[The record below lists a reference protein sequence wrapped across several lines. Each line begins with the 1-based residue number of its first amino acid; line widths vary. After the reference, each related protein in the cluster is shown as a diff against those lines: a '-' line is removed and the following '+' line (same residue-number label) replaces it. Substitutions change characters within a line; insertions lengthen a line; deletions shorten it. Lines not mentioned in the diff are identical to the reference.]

1 MHYRRLIGRCL
12 NLMSPFRTE
21 MNWFKR
27 LFFNFL
33 SRGID
38 LIKRTISCDRSI
50 IKRRRIRGKNREK
63 ILTDQPE
70 RDAVRIQ
77 NQPTSE
83 KGNGKFDTRNKMF
96 YTYVNFFFSSLSLSL
111 FLLLFSWREVKR
123 THIISSWVKLNNR
136 IQSKGNKKAKEEK
149 KKKITSVFRLC
160 KGGTP
165 LLTWRIPKGTKHCD

>member
-1 MHYRRLIGRCL
+1 
-12 NLMSPFRTE
+12 
-21 MNWFKR
+21 
-27 LFFNFL
+27 
-33 SRGID
+33 
-38 LIKRTISCDRSI
+38 
-50 IKRRRIRGKNREK
+50 
-63 ILTDQPE
+63 LTDQPE

-96 YTYVNFFFSSLSLSL
+96 YTYVNFFSPLSLSL

-149 KKKITSVFRLC
+149 KKKRKKITSVFRLC

-165 LLTWRIPKGTKHCD
+165 LLT